1 MAVLQHHDYRN
12 KDNQDNDG
20 SEDYKNLTSLL
31 LGSHHAHIT
40 KTDVEE
46 EQNLDDIIYSS
57 KCQVGAWFPAKLKSP
72 PLQAQVWG
80 VHPGPTQLY
89 TPPTTK
95 DKVTHS
101 GNSPQSMQYPISSIF
116 FWNDQQVGSKELRN
130 ISQVLD
136 CVTIISS

>member
-1 MAVLQHHDYRN
+1 MEEKGGDWLMAVLQHHDYRN

-72 PLQAQVWG
+72 PLQAQVS
-80 VHPGPTQLY
+80 Q
-89 TPPTTK
+89 K
-95 DKVTHS
+95 S
-101 GNSPQSMQYPISSIF
+101 
-116 FWNDQQVGSKELRN
+116 VGFKLARPSCMYVVSRFYLE
-130 ISQVLD
+130 
-136 CVTIISS
+136 